1 MATIISDMP
10 TGRLAAPRP
19 AKNPAKNPANNPTK
33 IAIKTGA
40 EAARTSMRPPL
51 LWLQR
56 LFWRAE
62 LRALDAAQLRDCGLD
77 PAAVARE
84 AMKPFWRD

>member
-1 MATIISDMP
+1 MATIISNMP
-10 TGRLAAPRP
+10 TGRLAARP
-19 AKNPAKNPANNPTK
+19 AKNSTK
-33 IAIKTGA
+33 TTIKTPAESGA
-40 EAARTSMRPPL
+40 GTLMRLPL

-56 LFWRAE
+56 RFWRAE

-77 PAAVARE
+77 PTAVAHE

>member
-1 MATIISDMP
+1 MATIISNMSTARLTAP
-10 TGRLAAPRP
+10 RLATS
-19 AKNPAKNPANNPTK
+19 K
-33 IAIKTGA
+33 IKTLA
-40 EAARTSMRPPL
+40 ESNARRPTRLPQ

-62 LRALDAAQLRDCGLD
+62 LKALDAGQLRDCGLD
-77 PAAVARE
+77 PVAVARE

>member
-1 MATIISDMP
+1 MATIISNMP

-19 AKNPAKNPANNPTK
+19 AKNT
-33 IAIKTGA
+33 IKTTIKTPAGSGVRA
-40 EAARTSMRPPL
+40 SARLPQ

-62 LRALDAAQLRDCGLD
+62 LKALDAAQLRDCGLD